1 MNDGLP
7 GVAGALARA
16 EYEAALKGHIILN
29 EIEID
34 EFNSIL
40 TRTAVWMENRY
51 KGGSRKDP
59 PKIDQDRHRWRW
71 VVGTIGGAQGYVRGL
86 YRIVP
91 TRKIAK
97 NRRQI
102 DIRPSPRSAAAREG
116 SGYQRQPAVSLSSS
130 LLHCHSHSRR
140 CHIGCRKPPEA
151 DTTRLRY
158 C

>member
-7 GVAGALARA
+7 GVAGALAHA
-16 EYEAALKGHIILN
+16 QYEAALKGHIILN

-51 KGGSRKDP
+51 KGGSREYP
-59 PKIDQDRHRWRW
+59 PKIDQDRHRWRR

-91 TRKIAK
+91 RGK
-97 NRRQI
+97 
-102 DIRPSPRSAAAREG
+102 SP
-116 SGYQRQPAVSLSSS
+116 PN
-130 LLHCHSHSRR
+130 
-140 CHIGCRKPPEA
+140 
-151 DTTRLRY
+151 
-158 C
+158 